1 MAYTINRYNGTV
13 LTTVADG
20 TVDTST
26 DLTFIG
32 KNYAG
37 YGEKQNENFLYL
49 LENFANNLNRHFV
62 SFRWKIKKKI

>member
-20 TVDTST
+20 TVDNTT

-37 YGEKQNENFLYL
+37 YGEKQTRKDCSSQTIE
-49 LENFANNLNRHFV
+49 
-62 SFRWKIKKKI
+62 